1 MSTML
6 VRVSCNCASHY
17 SLASARLAALGVYC
31 SYLLAH
37 VAYYVGQFAGIVS
50 QVLGHRSVWQLMANS
65 EDLHSRQVWG
75 RLLSPKLDVSFL
87 DICDMWY
94 VSWQHMKSCVLP

>member
-1 MSTML
+1 ML